1 MFADCAVV
9 KLEYWSTTQ
18 TQQVSVENV
27 NDLGELQ
34 TEDGGSLLMGILNT
48 RAVREICD
56 VPCSPIPMTRG
67 SCSCHKHILN
77 SVHRVSWPPVLDCGT
92 TFHRNY
98 GGREWHLTPSDSL
111 WNLIYLATEVLT
123 DSIEF
128 IGTIQCLQCFDAV
141 GWAAGR
147 ASGL

>member
-34 TEDGGSLLMGILNT
+34 TDDGGSLLMGILNT

-67 SCSCHKHILN
+67 SCSCHKHIIN
-77 SVHRVSWPPVLDCGT
+77 SMHGVSWPPVLDWNDLPPELRRPGV
-92 TFHRNY
+92 TFDSFRQSLKS
-98 GGREWHLTPSDSL
+98 HLFG
-111 WNLIYLATEVLT
+111 Y
-123 DSIEF
+123 
-128 IGTIQCLQCFDAV
+128 
-141 GWAAGR
+141 
-147 ASGL
+147 

>member
-67 SCSCHKHILN
+67 SCSCHKHIIN
-77 SVHRVSWPPVLDCGT
+77 SVHGVSWPPVLDCGT

-98 GGREWHLTPSDSL
+98 GGWE
-111 WNLIYLATEVLT
+111 
-123 DSIEF
+123 
-128 IGTIQCLQCFDAV
+128 
-141 GWAAGR
+141 
-147 ASGL
+147 